1 LGQVSVENQKM
12 TALEIFEHDG
22 ELVVDSR
29 LIAERLGIE
38 HRSFLETVENYRT
51 QVEQAF
57 GVLRFE
63 TAKPTSPQGG
73 RPATYILLNEDQA
86 TFLMTLSRNTNEVI
100 TLKIELVQK
109 FSKAKQLLK
118 LLSGPTTTVLT
129 HTTVYVKRLENM
141 RDHSVEDHLWT
152 TFREGA
158 EVLLLVERSYRVPV
172 DQMDLCDG
180 SIGSHW
186 SKFRQTQHWQNPV
199 GSYEH
204 IFRDQ
209 RGPRECRAYD
219 VTELPHFKKWLR
231 EEYVVNH
238 LPEYLVNKYG
248 KRAAKQIYTE
258 QNELNDQILKLTE
271 EKRTAPKQEELYK
284 AFLVARA
291 DLIKEIE
298 GQDVSLT

>member
-1 LGQVSVENQKM
+1 M

-38 HRSFLETVENYRT
+38 HRSFLENIDTYQT
-51 QVEQAF
+51 QIEQAF
-57 GVLRFE
+57 GVLRFQ
-63 TAKPTSPQGG
+63 TAKPISPSGG
-73 RPATYILLNEDQA
+73 RPARYALLNEDQA
-86 TFLMTLSRNTNEVI
+86 TFLMTLSRNTDEVI
-100 TLKIELVQK
+100 VLKIELVQK

-141 RDHSVEDHLWT
+141 RDHSVADHLWT

-180 SIGSHW
+180 SIGHHW
-186 SKFRQTQHWQNPV
+186 SQFRETQSWREPV

-209 RGPRECRAYD
+209 RGPRECKAYD
-219 VTELPHFKKWLR
+219 TAELPYFKKWLR
-231 EEYVVNH
+231 ENYVPNH
-238 LPEYLVNKYG
+238 LPTYLVEKYG
-248 KRAAKQIYTE
+248 KRAVKQIYTE
-258 QNELNDQILKLTE
+258 QKALNNQILKLTD
-271 EKRTAPKQEELYK
+271 EKRVTPKQEKLYQS
-284 AFLVARA
+284 FLVARA
-291 DLIKEIE
+291 DLTKEIE
-298 GQDVSLT
+298 GKNV

>member
-1 LGQVSVENQKM
+1 VENPKM

-38 HRSFLETVENYRT
+38 HRSFLENIDTYQT
-51 QVEQAF
+51 QIEQAF
-57 GVLRFE
+57 GILRFE
-63 TAKPTSPQGG
+63 TAKIDGPG
-73 RPATYILLNEDQA
+73 RPPRYALLNEDQA
-86 TFLMTLSRNTNEVI
+86 TFLMTLSRNTDEVI
-100 TLKIELVQK
+100 ALKIELVQK
-109 FSKAKQLLK
+109 FSKAKQLLR

-129 HTTVYVKRLENM
+129 HTTIYVKRLENM
-141 RDHSVEDHLWT
+141 RDHSVDDHLWT

-186 SKFRQTQHWQNPV
+186 SQFRQTQNWQRPV

-204 IFRDQ
+204 IFRDR
-209 RGPRECRAYD
+209 RGPRECKAYD
-219 VTELPHFKKWLR
+219 VAELPHFKRWLR
-231 EEYVVNH
+231 EEYVTGH

-248 KRAAKQIYTE
+248 KRAVRQIYTE
-258 QNELNDQILKLTE
+258 QNALNNQILELTE

-284 AFLVARA
+284 AFLAARA

-298 GQDVSLT
+298 GQDI